1 MTWGIVGANALVFFL
16 ELRLPREAL
25 QGLFFHFGT
34 VPARYLGGPEGG
46 GGGHYWSFV
55 TGMFLHAGWLHV
67 ITNMWALWIFG
78 DNVEDRMGPV
88 RFLVFYLLCG
98 VLAAVAH
105 TVTNPGS
112 TVPAVGASGAIAG
125 VMGAYL
131 LLYPLARVV
140 TLIPVFFWPIFIE
153 IPAFVYLGI
162 WFFTQFYSGSLA
174 LGSPEAAGG
183 IAWWAHVGGFV
194 AGLVLLVGF
203 LRRNR
208 GAPRRPGG

>member
-1 MTWGIVGANALVFFL
+1 
-16 ELRLPREAL
+16 
-25 QGLFFHFGT
+25 
-34 VPARYLGGPEGG
+34 
-46 GGGHYWSFV
+46 
-55 TGMFLHAGWLHV
+55 
-67 ITNMWALWIFG
+67 
-78 DNVEDRMGPV
+78 
-88 RFLVFYLLCG
+88 
-98 VLAAVAH
+98 
-105 TVTNPGS
+105 
-112 TVPAVGASGAIAG
+112 
-125 VMGAYL
+125 
-131 LLYPLARVV
+131 
-140 TLIPVFFWPIFIE
+140 VFFWPIFIE